1 MQSSLYFLDFELVTF
16 STVLTTVKCAFR
28 YNPDNLTTLEKYV
41 EIQSRENA
49 YDLEAN
55 LAVLK
60 LYQLNPH
67 RFNMD
72 IACQILLKALT
83 NLPHTDFV
91 LCKCLL
97 SEKLVTLI
105 VTYKI
110 SFFFMKVYLQAV
122 LLISRCQKVPL
133 VKSCTWEI
141 SWKGA
146 ISSIFGTGC
155 CPCQNFVKGL

>member
-1 MQSSLYFLDFELVTF
+1 M
-16 STVLTTVKCAFR
+16 
-28 YNPDNLTTLEKYV
+28 

-97 SEKLVTLI
+97 SEKLVSLI
-105 VTYKI
+105 G
-110 SFFFMKVYLQAV
+110 SV
-122 LLISRCQKVPL
+122 LD
-133 VKSCTWEI
+133 
-141 SWKGA
+141 
-146 ISSIFGTGC
+146 
-155 CPCQNFVKGL
+155 NFYFL

>member
-1 MQSSLYFLDFELVTF
+1 MLNIIIILNDIIIN
-16 STVLTTVKCAFR
+16 FR
-28 YNPDNLTTLEKYV
+28 YNPDHLATLEKYV

-72 IACQILLKALT
+72 ITCQILLKALT

-97 SEKLVTLI
+97 SERI
-105 VTYKI
+105 V
-110 SFFFMKVYLQAV
+110 SFSFYMFNNIFINKYFYL
-122 LLISRCQKVPL
+122 
-133 VKSCTWEI
+133 
-141 SWKGA
+141 
-146 ISSIFGTGC
+146 
-155 CPCQNFVKGL
+155 